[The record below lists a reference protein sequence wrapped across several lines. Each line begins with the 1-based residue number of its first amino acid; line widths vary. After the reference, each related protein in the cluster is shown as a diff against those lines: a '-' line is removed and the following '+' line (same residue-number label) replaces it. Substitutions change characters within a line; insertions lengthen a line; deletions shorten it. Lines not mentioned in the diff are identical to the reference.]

1 MKHYFFL
8 LTFFFCSIHT
18 MEQEKKLPIESLRFD
33 LLPTDIKV
41 LILTKLFDE
50 QAQAEYALAKGMPL
64 SIHDAGRQMNYFLR
78 TSKKYYES
86 VSFATSIIKRMTEKF
101 HIKNHGITAATLAMR
116 TPTAQEVFRQHLR
129 ADSALK
135 AQIEQTVSNSYTID
149 LRRLEWLCRAGID
162 INVAGPNGN
171 NLFSETAKMYIRPDK
186 AARLE
191 GLLNLGA
198 DINSINSDGEM
209 VFLGVINSHAYFGID
224 PVLRMMRLLLDRG
237 INVHQRNRQGQDL
250 LTMAK
255 AHWCHPEIIAM
266 IEKKWKE
273 VKKA

>member
-1 MKHYFFL
+1 
-8 LTFFFCSIHT
+8 
-18 MEQEKKLPIESLRFD
+18 
-33 LLPTDIKV
+33 
-41 LILTKLFDE
+41 
-50 QAQAEYALAKGMPL
+50 
-64 SIHDAGRQMNYFLR
+64 
-78 TSKKYYES
+78 
-86 VSFATSIIKRMTEKF
+86 
-101 HIKNHGITAATLAMR
+101 
-116 TPTAQEVFRQHLR
+116 
-129 ADSALK
+129 
-135 AQIEQTVSNSYTID
+135 
-149 LRRLEWLCRAGID
+149 
-162 INVAGPNGN
+162 
-171 NLFSETAKMYIRPDK
+171 MYIRPDK